1 MIEKSNIDINN
12 KILWVDDEIDL
23 LLPHVKFLERKGYR
37 LTTSTNGRD
46 AISLVTENRY
56 DLVILDEM
64 MLDMDGLTTLKEI
77 KKIDPAVNA
86 IMLTK
91 SEEESI
97 FLEAIGNM
105 ISDYLTK
112 PISPMQLYL
121 TCKKNIDQRR
131 IISDKII
138 ISFFRKDEDIR
149 SKINDGNLDFKDWF
163 YINKEIFNCAI
174 ELDQIENIPE
184 IISKL
189 DDLINYANK
198 LFSIYIEKNYP
209 SWINERIINF
219 KDSKIDDETFFL
231 EDEDVTEGFV
241 GKSKSKKLKRP
252 LLLTDFIE
260 KFVIED
266 FKHNENQKTA
276 LIVIDCLR
284 YDQMKI
290 IESILRNENFII
302 NSDNF
307 LSILPTTALFTRN
320 ALFSGLFQ
328 SEIDGLYPEYSA
340 QDISVDDTSNHNK
353 FEHEL
358 LIRAFNSNGI
368 ELEKGVETGFFNLYR
383 HEAAKRFNEQI
394 DEEIKGKK
402 VVSVV
407 LSFINFLIHDKFK
420 SELLNEMVSSDKSY
434 RAMVKN
440 WFVNSN
446 IKSIITKLVRS
457 GYKVIITTNHGSKQ
471 INKFTKV
478 KSDGALSI
486 GTRFKI
492 GSNISSSNKKQTF
505 FIQSPSKYKLSEK
518 YKSKNI
524 VLAKEDHCFIFEND
538 SMATFFQRIKGT
550 YQHGGVS
557 MEEMILPVLEIKE
570 GMDLRIDRF

>member
-37 LTTSTNGRD
+37 LTTATNGRD